1 MQNIID
7 SLNEIRKLGQYPDVH
22 VIESSPEPEI
32 LINGKKILLFCSSN
46 YLGMATNQQLI
57 DSVALSFKKYGTGS
71 GGSRLLS
78 GTYDAHILLDKK
90 VAAFKSA
97 EDALTFNSGFQTNF
111 SVINSI
117 ANPFKLSLKSMF
129 LSQKTIIFSDA
140 LNHASIVDGC
150 RSSKSEVFIYKHN
163 DMQDLER
170 GLKKYKKKRKLIVT
184 DGVFSM
190 DGDIA
195 KLDQIVKLSEI
206 YGGLIYVDD
215 AHATG
220 VLGNF
225 GGGTAEHYNVQDKI
239 DIQMGTFSKAVG
251 VLGGYIAG
259 RKELIEY
266 LRVATRSYIFS
277 TAMPPAIAEIIA
289 KSLDIIHN
297 NNDLRVRIKENGDY
311 LRDNLQNLG
320 FNTLTSETQIIPILI
335 GDDNKAIEA
344 ARYLFDRNIFGP
356 SVRWPVVEKN
366 RSRIRLTVMST
377 HTKEHLDYLLSVCSK
392 MKKDLKIN

>member
-22 VIESSPEPEI
+22 IIESSPEPEI

-311 LRDNLQNLG
+311 LRNSLQNLG

>member
-1 MQNIID
+1 MQNIVD

-22 VIESSPEPEI
+22 VIESSPEPEV

-46 YLGMATNQQLI
+46 YLGMATNKRLI

-78 GTYDAHILLDKK
+78 GTYDAHIVLDKK
-90 VAAFKSA
+90 VAEFKST

-117 ANPFKLSLKSMF
+117 ANPFKLSLKSRF

-150 RSSKSEVFIYKHN
+150 KNSKSEVFIYKHN
-163 DMQDLER
+163 DMLDLEKGMR
-170 GLKKYKKKRKLIVT
+170 KHKKKRKLIVT

-190 DGDIA
+190 DGDIT
-195 KLDQIVKLSEI
+195 KLDQIVNLSKA

-220 VLGNF
+220 ILGKY

-239 DIQMGTFSKAVG
+239 DVQMGTFSKAVG

-259 RKELIEY
+259 KKELIDY

-277 TAMPPAIAEIIA
+277 TAMPPAIAEVITT
-289 KSLDIIHN
+289 SLDIIHN
-297 NNDLRVRIKENGDY
+297 NNNLREKLKKNADY
-311 LRDNLQNLG
+311 LRNNLQKLG
-320 FNTLTSETQIIPILI
+320 FDTLTSETQIIPILI
-335 GDDNKAIEA
+335 GEDNKAIDA
-344 ARYLFDRNIFGP
+344 ARYLFKYNIFGP
-356 SVRWPVVEKN
+356 SVRWPAVEKN

-377 HTKEHLDYLLSVCSK
+377 HTKEQLDYLLSICGK
-392 MKKDLKIN
+392 MKKDLNIN